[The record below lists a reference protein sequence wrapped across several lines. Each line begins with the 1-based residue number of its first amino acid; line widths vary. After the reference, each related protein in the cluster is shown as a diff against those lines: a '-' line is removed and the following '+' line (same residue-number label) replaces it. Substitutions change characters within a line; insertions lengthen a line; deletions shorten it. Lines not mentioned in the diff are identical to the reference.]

1 MYDLD
6 WVEEIVEL
14 SLLRVGILEVYPR
27 QSNTKC
33 QNKRFP
39 RFLTADWI

>member
-6 WVEEIVEL
+6 RVEEVVES
-14 SLLRVGILEVYPR
+14 SLLRVDILEVYPR

-33 QNKRFP
+33 LNKKFP
-39 RFLTADWI
+39 RFLTAGWI